1 MKYITIKGAKEHNLK
16 NIDIEIPRDK
26 LVVITG
32 PSGSGKS
39 TLAFDTLYAEGQRR
53 YVESLSA
60 YARQFL
66 GLMSKP
72 DVERIDG
79 LSPAISIEQKTTS
92 KNPRSTVGTVTEI
105 FDHLRLLYARIGN
118 PHCPEHGASIEA
130 KSAERICQEIIAVSR
145 GTVTVLAPVIRKKK
159 GSHEKVV
166 ADLQRDGYMRVR
178 INGQIQRSDEP
189 FNLERYK
196 QHNIDV
202 VVDRIDLS
210 RKSRLE
216 AAVEAA
222 LKLSEGLAIVL
233 EENGSETI
241 YSNKMACPHCSFT
254 IEELQPRMF
263 SFNSPFGAC
272 AACHGLGVRMDF
284 DAELIIPDRSLSIAE
299 GALAIYRNAV
309 DGWRGQYVAAVAEHF
324 GFEVDTPIE
333 KLDERQYNALVYGS
347 AETIQFSMKMKQ
359 GEAHWSHRGHW
370 EGLIP
375 QAERLYGQTDSD
387 YRRSELE
394 KYMRVSPCPDCGGK
408 RLSPKALAVKI
419 DSCSISD
426 ITELSIRDARRFF
439 TELSLSSRQQ
449 EIARQLLKEIEARLL
464 FLDHVGLGYI
474 ALSRNMS
481 TLSGGEAQRIRLAT
495 QIGSNLMGVL
505 YILDEPTI
513 GLHPKDNSRLIETLK
528 RLRDIG
534 NTLIVVEH
542 DEEMMRQA
550 DHIIDMGPGA
560 GREGGEVVCAG
571 TLKKILSCPES
582 ITGAY
587 LSGRRSIPLPL
598 KRRKASGWITLSNC
612 RKHNLKGIDLAIPQG
627 VLTVLTGVSGSGKS
641 TLMYDMLHQGIRHR
655 LRRQP
660 GLPAQLGDVHHDQPI
675 DQLIVIDQSPIGR
688 TPRSNPA
695 TYTKLFDE
703 IRNIFAATRE
713 AKIRG
718 YKPGR
723 FSFNVSG
730 GRCETCHGDGLI
742 KIEMNFLPDVYIE
755 CEECKGKRYNHE
767 TLSVH
772 FKEHSIAQVL
782 AMSVDEAAELFS
794 SLPGV
799 MRKLTTLQKV
809 GLGYIQLGQSATT
822 LSGGEAQRIKLTREL
837 AKKSTA
843 QTLYL
848 LDEPTTGLHFED
860 VAKLIAVLN
869 FLVDKGA
876 TVLVIEHNLDVIK
889 CADHIIDLGPEG
901 GDLGGQ
907 VIATGTP
914 EDLARHPTSFT
925 GEYLRKLL

>member
-1 MKYITIKGAKEHNLK
+1 MNSIIIKGARQHNLK
-16 NIDIEIPRDK
+16 NIDLEIPRDK
-26 LVVITG
+26 LVVVTG

-72 DVERIDG
+72 DVDRIDG

-92 KNPRSTVGTVTEI
+92 KNPRSTVGTTTEI
-105 FDHLRLLYARIGN
+105 FDHLRLLYARIGE
-118 PHCPEHGASIEA
+118 PHCPEHGLSIQA
-130 KSAERICQEIIAVSR
+130 KSAERICQEIIATHS
-145 GTVTVLAPVIRKKK
+145 GTVTVLAPVVRKKK
-159 GSHEKVV
+159 GNHEKVV
-166 ADLQRDGYMRVR
+166 ADLLKDGYTRVR
-178 INGQIQRSDEP
+178 INGRIQRSDEP
-189 FNLERYK
+189 FSLERYK
-196 QHNIDV
+196 QHDIEAVIDRV
-202 VVDRIDLS
+202 DLS
-210 RKSRLE
+210 KKSRLE
-216 AAVEAA
+216 AAVESA
-222 LKLSEGLAIVL
+222 LKLSDGLAVIL
-233 EENGSETI
+233 DRDDRATI
-241 YSNKMACPHCSFT
+241 FSNRMACPQCAFT

-272 AACHGLGVRMDF
+272 ESCHGLGVSMEF
-284 DAELIIPDRSLSIAE
+284 DANLIIPDRSLSIAQ

-309 DGWRGQYVAAVAEHF
+309 DGWRGQYVATVAEHF
-324 GFEVDTPIE
+324 GFSVDSPIAD
-333 KLDERQYNALVYGS
+333 LDERQFSALVYGS
-347 AETIQFSMKMKQ
+347 NEAIKFSMHMKNGQ
-359 GEAHWSHRGHW
+359 AYWSHQGHW

-375 QAERLYGQTDSD
+375 QAQRLYSQTDSE
-387 YRRSELE
+387 YRRQELE
-394 KYMRVSPCPDCGGK
+394 KYMRVSPCPICHGQ
-408 RLSPKALAVKI
+408 RLKQKVLAVTVGGH
-419 DSCSISD
+419 SIIE
-426 ITELSIRDARRFF
+426 ITDLSIRDCQRFF
-439 TELSLSSRQQ
+439 SELELSDRDR
-449 EIARQLLKEIEARLL
+449 EISQQLLKEIQARLR
-464 FLDHVGLGYI
+464 FLEHVGLGYI
-474 ALSRNMS
+474 SLSRNMS

-513 GLHPKDNSRLIETLK
+513 GLHPRDNVRLIETLK
-528 RLRDIG
+528 QLRDIG
-534 NTLIVVEH
+534 NSLIVVEH
-542 DEEMMRQA
+542 DEEMMRSA
-550 DHIIDMGPGA
+550 DYIVDMGPAA
-560 GREGGEVVCAG
+560 GRDGGRVVCSGNLAE
-571 TLKKILSCPES
+571 ILACPDS
-582 ITGAY
+582 VTGAY
-587 LSGRRSIPLPL
+587 LSKRKSIARPQKRRSPT
-598 KRRKASGWITLSNC
+598 GWIRLRGC
-612 RKHNLKGIDLAIPQG
+612 RLHNLQGIDVDIPQG

-641 TLMYDMLHQGIRHR
+641 TLMYDMLFEGIHHKLRH
-655 LRRQP
+655 QP
-660 GLPAQLGDVHHDQPI
+660 GLPDQLDGIEFDAPI

-718 YKPGR
+718 YKSGR

-730 GRCETCHGDGLI
+730 GRCETCNGDGMI

-755 CEECKGKRYNHE
+755 CEECKGKRYNQE

-772 FKEHSIAQVL
+772 FKDHNIAQVL
-782 AMSVDEAAELFS
+782 ALSVDEAAELFS
-794 SLPGV
+794 SLPGIT
-799 MRKLTTLQKV
+799 RKLSTLQKV

-837 AKKSTA
+837 AKKSTGS
-843 QTLYL
+843 TLYL

-860 VAKLIAVLN
+860 VAKLITVLN

-901 GDLGGQ
+901 GNMGGAI
-907 VIATGTP
+907 VVSGTP
-914 EDLARHPTSFT
+914 EEVAACPNSHT
-925 GEYLRKLL
+925 GEFLRKVL